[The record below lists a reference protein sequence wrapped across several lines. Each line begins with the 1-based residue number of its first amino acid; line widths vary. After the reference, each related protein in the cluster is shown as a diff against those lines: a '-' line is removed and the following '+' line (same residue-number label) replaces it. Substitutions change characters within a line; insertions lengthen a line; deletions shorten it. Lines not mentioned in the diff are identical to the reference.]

1 MAFDFPAAPAADQI
15 FTDTASG
22 ASYVWSGEAWKA
34 LGGNG
39 ADAGASFPEAPT
51 DGKVYGRQG
60 LTASWVEVAPNLP
73 RPTIASVA
81 PASSDNAAAPVLLTV
96 TGTLFDVS
104 SEIYIGQNA
113 MPTTYVSATQLT
125 TETVAGMTPGTYAM
139 TVVSAGLAAIPPINF
154 TVT

>member
-1 MAFDFPAAPAADQI
+1 MSFDFPASPAIDTV
-15 FTDTASG
+15 FTDTVSGKSYTYDGEKWQAAGGSNG
-22 ASYVWSGEAWKA
+22 ASTP
-34 LGGNG
+34 
-39 ADAGASFPEAPT
+39 FPEAPT
-51 DGKVYGRQG
+51 DGKTYGRQG

-139 TVVSAGLAAIPPINF
+139 TVVSAGLAAIPPVDF

>member
-1 MAFDFPAAPAADQI
+1 MAFDFPAAPVLNEV
-15 FTDTASG
+15 FTDIATG
-22 ASYVWSGEAWKA
+22 ATYVWSGEAWKA
-34 LGGNG
+34 KGNG

-81 PASSDNAAAPVLLTV
+81 PASVDNAAAPTLLTV

-113 MPTTYVSATQLT
+113 MPTTYVSPTQLT
-125 TETVAGMTPGTYAM
+125 TETVPGMTTGTYQM
-139 TVVSAGLAAIPPINF
+139 TVDSAGLAAIPPIDF

>member
-1 MAFDFPAAPAADQI
+1 MAFDFPSTPVLDQEFAPIPAKA
-15 FTDTASG
+15 
-22 ASYVWSGEAWKA
+22 YVWNGEAWKGRA
-34 LGGNG
+34 APG
-39 ADAGASFPEAPT
+39 DASTPFPEAPT

-73 RPTIASVA
+73 RPTITSVA
-81 PASSDNAAAPVLLTV
+81 PSSADNAVAPTLLTV

-113 MPTTYVSATQLT
+113 MVTTYVSATQLT
-125 TETVAGMTPGTYAM
+125 TQTVAGMTTGTYQM
-139 TVVSAGLAAIPPINF
+139 TVVSAGLAAIPPIDF

>member
-1 MAFDFPAAPAADQI
+1 MAFDFPSAPVADQI
-15 FTDTASG
+15 FTDAVSG
-22 ASYVWSGEAWKA
+22 ASYKWSGEAWKGV
-34 LGGNG
+34 GGNG
-39 ADAGASFPEAPT
+39 AASTPFPEAPA
-51 DGKVYGRQG
+51 DGKTYGRQG

-81 PASSDNAAAPVLLTV
+81 PSTTDNAAAPVLLTV

-125 TETVAGMTPGTYAM
+125 TETVPGMTTGTYQM
-139 TVVSAGLAAIPPINF
+139 TVVSAGLAAIPPIDF